1 MVTGEPYYGST
12 EPAAVPEYKG
22 TYQGSNQGSNQEGTI
37 GATSGSTTNQ
47 GAAQQAASNVANQ
60 VQQAAS
66 DVANKAENTAHVVLK
81 GQRSNAAQNLNAVS
95 SAVNQVSQQLSQNDQ
110 TAPFAGVM
118 GAAADQI
125 QNVAGYLEHHNV
137 QQIVDEVRDFARR
150 EPALF
155 LGGAFLAGL
164 LAARFLKAS
173 PEQMQQ
179 QSAQQNRGMT
189 QELRQGTTRQSNRAY
204 GVYGYGRPYG
214 GTYGI
219 PPLGGR
225 NAGIGRT
232 YAPTAN
238 FRQGPAY
245 GQPAWYGPN
254 TTGTVYRGGN
264 EVETGIDGPN
274 TQG

>member
-12 EPAAVPEYKG
+12 EPAAVPEYTG
-22 TYQGSNQGSNQEGTI
+22 TYQGSNQEGTG
-37 GATSGSTTNQ
+37 GATSESTTNQ
-47 GAAQQAASNVANQ
+47 GVAQQAASNVANQ
-60 VQQAAS
+60 VQEAAS
-66 DVANKAENTAHVVLK
+66 SVANKAGNTAHVVLK
-81 GQRSNAAQNLNAVS
+81 GQRSNAAQSLNAVS

-110 TAPFAGVM
+110 TAPIAGVM

-125 QNVAGYLEHHNV
+125 QNVAGYLEQHNV

-155 LGGAFLAGL
+155 LGGAFLVGL

-179 QSAQQNRGMT
+179 QSAQQYPGMT
-189 QELRQGTTRQSNRAY
+189 QGLRQGMTRQGNRAY

-219 PPLGGR
+219 PPYGQPNFGTGR
-225 NAGIGRT
+225 S

-264 EVETGIDGPN
+264 EVETGINGPD